1 MYILPLRYEWHEARY
16 IQLQCYLTILS
27 STLSPKVVK
36 ALFLWPWEKGMQM
49 TPPKPFWTG
58 NGVAFFPLCIYCRHF
73 ITNQKIKLICLFSY
87 FQKLTQV
94 YRTLHGAYTKIL
106 EVMHTKK
113 RLLGTFFRVAF
124 YGQVSIL

>member
-1 MYILPLRYEWHEARY
+1 
-16 IQLQCYLTILS
+16 
-27 STLSPKVVK
+27 
-36 ALFLWPWEKGMQM
+36 M
-49 TPPKPFWTG
+49 TPPKPFWKG
-58 NGVAFFPLCIYCRHF
+58 NNIAFCPLCIYHRHF
-73 ITNQKIKLICLFSY
+73 IITNQKIKLICLFSY

-124 YGQVSIL
+124 YDQVSIL